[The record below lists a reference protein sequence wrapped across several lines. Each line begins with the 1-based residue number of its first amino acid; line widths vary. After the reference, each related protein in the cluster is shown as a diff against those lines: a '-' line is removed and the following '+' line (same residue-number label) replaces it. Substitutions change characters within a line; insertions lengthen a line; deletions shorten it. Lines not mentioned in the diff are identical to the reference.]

1 MACFLTGA
9 VLSLLLVFSLM
20 NRLSHPKKKKKERM
34 VILICSTTTHRCLKE
49 KRATHRCLKEKRA
62 SCHEIV
68 SFLHH

>member
-20 NRLSHPKKKKKERM
+20 NCLFHPKKKEKKRM
-34 VILICSTTTHRCLKE
+34 VILICSTT
-49 KRATHRCLKEKRA
+49 THRCLKEKRA

>member
-20 NRLSHPKKKKKERM
+20 NCLFHPKKKIRM

-49 KRATHRCLKEKRA
+49 KRA

-68 SFLHH
+68 SFYITS